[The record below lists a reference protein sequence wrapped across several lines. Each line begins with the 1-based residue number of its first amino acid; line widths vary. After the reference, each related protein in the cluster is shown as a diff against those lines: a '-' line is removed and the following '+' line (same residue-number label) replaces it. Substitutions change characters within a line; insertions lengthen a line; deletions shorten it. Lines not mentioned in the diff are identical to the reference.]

1 MFSLLDLSFVL
12 CSRALFTC
20 SRHMLYS
27 RALFTCSVD
36 FAHIPRAQ
44 VRSDGVM
51 QEKEYH
57 YSCRIPKVTGPRMLR

>member
-27 RALFTCSVD
+27 RALLTLRTY
-36 FAHIPRAQ
+36 H
-44 VRSDGVM
+44 VRKSDLT
-51 QEKEYH
+51 E
-57 YSCRIPKVTGPRMLR
+57 